1 MNIDYPIQLV
11 HLDTEPVHV
20 SRGGL
25 QWGSWEGK
33 LAIVDRYDDRF
44 DVEKMERCY
53 VVRFALDVHDR
64 KPIEL
69 TERAF
74 ERVIGLDVCVRD
86 PRAPYEKTTFEIG
99 NRMYNPSEYIL
110 GTFSAPIEYRVK
122 VTLAEMSDAEHFKLA
137 HSLRDRGYVVI
148 ETKRTAKQ
156 IKAMLA
162 RSFADL
168 QADHYEIA
176 NEADRILVRTGYN
189 TSASDEGCNF
199 AWARLRKRGVFV
211 EARSGRVK
219 WILNPEGE

>member
-1 MNIDYPIQLV
+1 METK

-25 QWGSWEGK
+25 HWGSWEGK

-74 ERVIGLDVCVRD
+74 ERVIGLDVRVRD

-99 NRMYNPSEYIL
+99 NRAYNPSEYIL
-110 GTFSAPIEYRVK
+110 GTFSAPIDFRVK
-122 VTLAEMSDAEHFKLA
+122 VKLADMTDREHFALA
-137 HSLRDRGYVVI
+137 RSLRQRGYVFI
-148 ETKRTAKQ
+148 ETKRTEKQ

-176 NEADRILVRTGYN
+176 NEADRILIGYGYD
-189 TSASDEGCNF
+189 TSKSDEGCNF
-199 AWARLRKRGVFV
+199 AWSIVRKSGVFT
-211 EARSGRVK
+211 ETKAGRVK
-219 WILNPEGE
+219 WIIAPKD